1 MRANRQVWTWT
12 VALGEHAIPV
22 AHSMPRNGGRG
33 WEEEEEETEEEK
45 EEVLEVPKMA
55 HLGNCDRTS

>member
-1 MRANRQVWTWT
+1 
-12 VALGEHAIPV
+12 
-22 AHSMPRNGGRG
+22 MPRNGGRG